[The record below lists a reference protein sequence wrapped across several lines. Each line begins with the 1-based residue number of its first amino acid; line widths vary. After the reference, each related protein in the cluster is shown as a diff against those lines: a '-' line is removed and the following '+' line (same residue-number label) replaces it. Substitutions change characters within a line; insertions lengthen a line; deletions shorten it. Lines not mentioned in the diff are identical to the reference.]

1 MGKMMTTLPH
11 AYKNK
16 VDLLT
21 KANYYEKINLFNLY
35 RNGNFM

>member
-1 MGKMMTTLPH
+1 MGKMRVMLPIVN
-11 AYKNK
+11 KNK

-21 KANYYEKINLFNLY
+21 KANYNEKINLFNLY